1 MIALDRELVQRFS
14 PLSNRPALAALF
26 SIEKEVLD
34 TLRPTLEHTVSHA
47 KLGWW
52 SDELERLALGRP
64 AHPAAVALARV
75 AEARGRSAP
84 DLRALAEH
92 ASVALACIAF
102 VERAELDAYLRHW
115 ASSVFRELSVLSAA
129 TADDPRHLPI
139 AERLAARAGP
149 AVREVELLFA
159 FELHAPAGRVYTPIE
174 PEQVATWTTRPLGEQ
189 PRHRLNNRL
198 AQLEAELDGAVAE
211 VPRPAHSTLA
221 SAIAWAR
228 LAQRTARL
236 ARGAAGLHGDLGRIE
251 PLRRTIRAWRVAVRA
266 LHGAS

>member
-1 MIALDRELVQRFS
+1 VIALDRELVQRFAPS
-14 PLSNRPALAALF
+14 QNRPALAALF

-34 TLRPTLEHTVSHA
+34 TLRPGLEHTVSHA

-52 SDELERLALGRP
+52 SNELERLALGQP
-64 AHPAAVALARV
+64 AHPATVALARA
-75 AEARGRSAP
+75 AEDRGRSPP

-102 VERAELDAYLRHW
+102 VERAELDAHLRHW
-115 ASSVFRELSVLSAA
+115 ASSVFRELSLLGAA

-159 FELHAPAGRVYTPIE
+159 FELHAPIGRVYTPIE
-174 PEQVATWTTRPLGEQ
+174 PDHVATWTARPLGDQ
-189 PRHRLNNRL
+189 PRHRLNDRL
-198 AQLEAELDGAVAE
+198 MQLDVELDAAVAE
-211 VPRPAHSTLA
+211 VPRPARTTLA
-221 SAIAWAR
+221 SSIVWAR
-228 LAQRTARL
+228 LAQRTACL
-236 ARGAAGLHGDLGRIE
+236 ARGAAGLQGDLGRIE
-251 PLRRTIRAWRVAVRA
+251 PMRRTIRAWRIAVRA

>member
-1 MIALDRELVQRFS
+1 MIALDRELVQRFA

-102 VERAELDAYLRHW
+102 VERDELDAHLRHW
-115 ASSVFRELSVLSAA
+115 AS
-129 TADDPRHLPI
+129 
-139 AERLAARAGP
+139 ARAG
-149 AVREVELLFA
+149 RDLD
-159 FELHAPAGRVYTPIE
+159 HASLGGAAATPLEQPAGAARS
-174 PEQVATWTTRPLGEQ
+174 
-189 PRHRLNNRL
+189 
-198 AQLEAELDGAVAE
+198 GA
-211 VPRPAHSTLA
+211 
-221 SAIAWAR
+221 
-228 LAQRTARL
+228 
-236 ARGAAGLHGDLGRIE
+236 
-251 PLRRTIRAWRVAVRA
+251 
-266 LHGAS
+266 